1 MISRNWRER
10 VGEYLEQYSALYHR
24 PASRLSAIG
33 VLREFETFLVSR
45 KGTPVELIQVAKEDL
60 LGYLRHKLDQG
71 RAPATAN
78 KHVRTLRC
86 FFRWCVDRQAIA
98 ADPTKG
104 VRPLKIV
111 RRRPPIPDKPDVLKL
126 LFYLD
131 CRKDQLF
138 TDLVTL
144 VANTGLRSGEFVYL
158 RPEDV
163 SLERR
168 TLIVRN
174 DAEHRTKD
182 NDERVIP
189 LNDKAL
195 EILRRWLSIREA
207 KGGRLLFFGHKAAD
221 VKGLAHKFKRRT
233 RAAGVPSITFYS
245 LRHLFATTAA
255 SRMTPNQLAAI
266 MGHADPRTTH
276 RWYIHEHALTLT
288 VPQVI

>member
-1 MISRNWRER
+1 MVSRTWRER

-24 PASRLSAIG
+24 PASRLSSIG
-33 VLREFETFLVSR
+33 VLREFEVFLASR
-45 KGTPVELIQVAKEDL
+45 NGAQVELRGIEQADI
-60 LGYLRHKLDQG
+60 LGYLRFKLSQG
-71 RAPATAN
+71 RAQATAN
-78 KHVRTLRC
+78 KHVRTLRA
-86 FFRWCVDRQAIA
+86 FFRWCVDRKAVRE
-98 ADPTKG
+98 DPTHG

-111 RRRPPIPDKPDVLKL
+111 RRRPPIPDKADVMKL
-126 LFYLD
+126 LFFLE

-138 TDLVTL
+138 IDLVTF
-144 VANTGLRSGEFVYL
+144 VANTGLRSGELVYV

-168 TLIVRN
+168 ALIVRN

-182 NDERVIP
+182 NDERLVP

-195 EILRRWLSIREA
+195 EVVGRWLPLREQR
-207 KGGRLLFFGHKAAD
+207 GGHLLFFGHKPAD
-221 VKGLAHKFKRRT
+221 VKNLAHKFKRRT
-233 RAAGVPSITFYS
+233 KAAGVPSITFYS

-255 SRMTPNQLAAI
+255 AKMTPTQLAAV

-288 VPQVI
+288 VPPVI